1 MPTLTLN
8 QAAKAAKKSKATLLD
23 AIRNGRMSA
32 PKDDLGRYQIDP
44 AELFR
49 VYPPDRSETGN
60 ENLGRPQEETAET
73 STLRVTVNHLREL
86 IQQIESE
93 RDNLR
98 ERLDAVVVAA
108 RTYPSLCA
116 QSSAV
121 VCSDSVILSF
131 RPCSHCWPLRG
142 PSSGAARKHLASAH
156 SKCD

>member
-60 ENLGRPQEETAET
+60 ENLGRPHEETAET

-98 ERLDAVVVAA
+98 ERLSQSEEERRATQTKLTAILTDQSAKPVPEAA
-108 RTYPSLCA
+108 
-116 QSSAV
+116 SSFWKR
-121 VCSDSVILSF
+121 LF
-131 RPCSHCWPLRG
+131 R
-142 PSSGAARKHLASAH
+142 
-156 SKCD
+156 

>member
-49 VYPPDRSETGN
+49 VYQPGRSETGN

-98 ERLDAVVVAA
+98 ERLSQSEEERRATQAKLTAILTDQSAKPAPEAA
-108 RTYPSLCA
+108 
-116 QSSAV
+116 SSFWKR
-121 VCSDSVILSF
+121 LF
-131 RPCSHCWPLRG
+131 RNG
-142 PSSGAARKHLASAH
+142 
-156 SKCD
+156 